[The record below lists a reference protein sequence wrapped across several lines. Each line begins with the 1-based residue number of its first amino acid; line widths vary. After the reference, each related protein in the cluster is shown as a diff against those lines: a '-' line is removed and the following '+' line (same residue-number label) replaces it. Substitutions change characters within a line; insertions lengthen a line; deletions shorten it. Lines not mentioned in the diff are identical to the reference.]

1 MTTPTPKGLL
11 RRVWT
16 DYVRA
21 HLRRLL
27 LALGLMTIEG
37 GMLGALSYMVKPMFD
52 RVFVE
57 GQEGALGLIVG
68 AIFVIFTARAI
79 AGFFQRSIVVT
90 TGLKVITHMQRD
102 LTAHLLS
109 LDTGF
114 FLKNAPGGLIER
126 VRGDAQALQ
135 QAAST
140 ALMTMGRDTVS
151 LVSLLAVVLWI
162 DWIWAL
168 LVFVGV
174 PVIVLPVVALQ
185 RLIRARSRTARE
197 ASATISTRLDEIFH
211 GMTAIKVNRLEEYE
225 ANRFAQAVDRFFRA
239 QRTAQV
245 GQAALPAAIDVL
257 AALGFL
263 GVLLYGGQQILDGQK
278 SVGEFM
284 SFFTA
289 MALIFDPLRRLSNVT
304 GQINAALASLERLYQ
319 LFDSRPQVV
328 QRPPAVAAAPVD
340 RVPDGDIVFSD
351 VRVAYDDQPVLHG
364 LDFTAQR
371 GKTTALVGASGAG
384 KSTVFNL
391 LTRLIEPQSGTITIG
406 GTDIATVDAAALRG
420 HFALVAQDAALFDE
434 TIRQNIALGRLD
446 ATDAQI
452 EAAAERAT
460 VADFAARL
468 PQGLDSPAGPRGA
481 NLSGGQRQRV
491 AIARAMLRDAPVL
504 LLDEPTSALDARAE
518 AAIQQA
524 LARLA
529 EGRTTLVIAH
539 RLATIRDADHILVLD
554 QGRVAEQGRHEEL
567 LANGGL
573 YTQLHN
579 LQIGSGPHSG

>member
-1 MTTPTPKGLL
+1 MTTLPPKNLL

-16 DYVRA
+16 DYVRI

-27 LALGLMTIEG
+27 LALALMTVEG

-57 GQEGALGLIVG
+57 GQENALGLIVG
-68 AIFVIFTARAI
+68 AIFVIFTSRAI
-79 AGFFQRSIVVT
+79 AGFLQRSIVVT

-151 LVSLLAVVLWI
+151 LISLLAVVLWI
-162 DWIWAL
+162 DWVWAL

-174 PVIVLPVVALQ
+174 PVIVLPVIALQ
-185 RLIRARSRTARE
+185 KLIRARSRAARE

-319 LFDSRPQVV
+319 LFDARPQVV
-328 QRPPAVAAAPVD
+328 QRPPATAAAPAVP
-340 RVPDGDIVFSD
+340 VPDGDIMFRD
-351 VRVAYDDQPVLHG
+351 VHVAYDDQPVLRG
-364 LDFTAQR
+364 LDFTARR
-371 GKTTALVGASGAG
+371 GQTTALVGASGAG

-391 LTRLIEPQSGTITIG
+391 LTRLIEPQSGAITIG
-406 GTDIATVDAAALRG
+406 GTDITTVEAAALRG

-468 PQGLDSPAGPRGA
+468 PHGLDSPAGPRGA

-554 QGRVAEQGRHEEL
+554 QGRVAEQGRHEDL

-573 YTQLHN
+573 YTQLHK
-579 LQIGSGPHSG
+579 LQIGTGPHSG